1 MTRSALAAALAL
13 AMTAAPT
20 AQAQTFPFPA
30 DAPEMETN
38 ACLSSWA
45 LLMATLG
52 ATTPEGEPVSA
63 PVTEEGHCRVDN
75 ALLRSP
81 WQTWHAR
88 RVSWAVDGL
97 DALAQGS
104 LPARIDLVMEDFGLL
119 GRMDHPVWDYVL
131 LAQSR
136 AMSGMTLRLS
146 ATYAE
151 GVVQL
156 TETEILFPAGS
167 RVALDA
173 RFSGIDPASPLTA
186 RVDTARLEVR
196 TLGLFER
203 YLLGPIV
210 TAYFD
215 PALPMEP
222 QADMQRAQAT
232 ALVTALPEA
241 SFPPETRAAM
251 AAFIADFPNPRGDL
265 GITLDAPEGMRLT
278 QLGHLGGLE
287 GAEALASAFEGVQ
300 IGISYDPISEGAP
313 D

>member
-13 AMTAAPT
+13 TMTAAPT
-20 AQAQTFPFPA
+20 AQAQTFPFPPE
-30 DAPEMETN
+30 APMMESN

-45 LLMATLG
+45 LLMAFLG
-52 ATTPEGEPVSA
+52 ATPPEGEPLAA

-75 ALLRSP
+75 VLVRSP
-81 WQTWHAR
+81 RHIFHAER
-88 RVSWAVDGL
+88 ISWAASGL
-97 DALAQGS
+97 EALMQGA
-104 LPARIDLVMEDFGLL
+104 LPDRIDLVAEGFGMLSHV
-119 GRMDHPVWDYVL
+119 DQPVWDYVM

-136 AMSGMTLRLS
+136 ASAGMALRLS
-146 ATYAE
+146 VTHRE
-151 GVVQL
+151 GVVTVSQADIDFPDDSRASL
-156 TETEILFPAGS
+156 TATLT
-167 RVALDA
+167 
-173 RFSGIDPASPLTA
+173 GIDPATPAGALLQ
-186 RVDTARLEVR
+186 TARLDIH
-196 TLGLFER
+196 TAGLFER
-203 YLLGPIV
+203 YLLAPIV

-265 GITLDAPEGMRLT
+265 GITLDAPDGMRLT